1 MRTLVLL
8 GILVI
13 VASCGV
19 PKKDYEAQ
27 VSQANRLRSDSLIA
41 DQRLYAVR
49 DSLSTLDSWAGQS
62 EQALM
67 ELAQE
72 LELRTQDLA
81 AMQVR
86 ADSLQER
93 VIRNASQRDVWR
105 LERLA
110 SERAMLKAN
119 RRSDSLQEVVLQL
132 QSAKKRR

>member
-72 LELRTQDLA
+72 LELRTQNLA

>member
-1 MRTLVLL
+1 MLVF
-8 GILVI
+8 

-19 PKKDYEAQ
+19 PKDAYEAQ
-27 VSQANRLRSDSLIA
+27 VVQTSRLRSDSLIA
-41 DQRLYAVR
+41 DQRLHAVR

-62 EQALM
+62 EQALI

-72 LELRTQDLA
+72 LELRTQELA

-93 VIRNASQRDVWR
+93 VLKNASQRDVWR

-119 RRSDSLQEVVLQL
+119 RKSDSLQEVVLQL

>member
-1 MRTLVLL
+1 MLVF
-8 GILVI
+8 

-19 PKKDYEAQ
+19 PKDAYEAQ
-27 VSQANRLRSDSLIA
+27 VVQTSRLRSDSLIA
-41 DQRLYAVR
+41 DQRLHAVR

-62 EQALM
+62 EQALI

-72 LELRTQDLA
+72 LELRTQELA

-93 VIRNASQRDVWR
+93 VLKNASQRDVWR

-110 SERAMLKAN
+110 SERAMLKAS

>member
-1 MRTLVLL
+1 MRTLVLP
-8 GILVI
+8 GILVF

-19 PKKDYEAQ
+19 PKDAYEAQ
-27 VSQANRLRSDSLIA
+27 VVQSNRLRSDSLLA
-41 DQRLYAVR
+41 DQRLHAVR

-62 EQALM
+62 EQALI
-67 ELAQE
+67 ELALE
-72 LELRTQDLA
+72 LELRTQELA

-93 VIRNASQRDVWR
+93 VLKNASQRDVWR

-119 RRSDSLQEVVLQL
+119 RKSDSLQEVVLQL

>member
-1 MRTLVLL
+1 MLVF
-8 GILVI
+8 

-19 PKKDYEAQ
+19 PKDAYEAQ
-27 VSQANRLRSDSLIA
+27 VVQTSRLRSDSLIA
-41 DQRLYAVR
+41 DQRLHAVR
-49 DSLSTLDSWAGQS
+49 DSLLTLDSWAGQS
-62 EQALM
+62 EQALI

-72 LELRTQDLA
+72 LELRTQELA

-93 VIRNASQRDVWR
+93 VLKNASQRDVWR

-110 SERAMLKAN
+110 SERAMLRAN

>member
-1 MRTLVLL
+1 MRTLVQL

-19 PKKDYEAQ
+19 PKQDYEAQ
-27 VSQANRLRSDSLIA
+27 VSQANRLRSDSLIV

-67 ELAQE
+67 ELAEE

-93 VIRNASQRDVWR
+93 VLKNASQRDVWR

-110 SERAMLKAN
+110 AERSMLKAN
-119 RRSDSLQEVVLQL
+119 RKSDSLQEVLVLL

>member
-1 MRTLVLL
+1 MLVF
-8 GILVI
+8 

-19 PKKDYEAQ
+19 PKDAYEAQ
-27 VSQANRLRSDSLIA
+27 VVQTSRLRSDSLIA
-41 DQRLYAVR
+41 DQRLHAVR

-62 EQALM
+62 EQALI

-72 LELRTQDLA
+72 LELRTQELA

-93 VIRNASQRDVWR
+93 VLKNASQRDVWR

-132 QSAKKRR
+132 QSAKKRS

>member
-1 MRTLVLL
+1 MLVF
-8 GILVI
+8 

-19 PKKDYEAQ
+19 PKDAYEAQ
-27 VSQANRLRSDSLIA
+27 VVQTSRLRSDSLIV
-41 DQRLYAVR
+41 DQRLHAVR

-62 EQALM
+62 EQALI

-72 LELRTQDLA
+72 LELRTQELA

-93 VIRNASQRDVWR
+93 VLKNASQRDVWR

-132 QSAKKRR
+132 QSAKKRS

>member
-1 MRTLVLL
+1 MLVF
-8 GILVI
+8 

-19 PKKDYEAQ
+19 PKDAYEAQ
-27 VSQANRLRSDSLIA
+27 VVQTSRLRSDSLIA
-41 DQRLYAVR
+41 DQRLHAVR

-62 EQALM
+62 EQALI

-72 LELRTQDLA
+72 LELRTQELA

-93 VIRNASQRDVWR
+93 VLKNASQRDVWR

>member
-13 VASCGV
+13 AASCGV
-19 PKKDYEAQ
+19 PKQDYEAQ
-27 VSQANRLRSDSLIA
+27 VSRANRLRSDSLIA

-49 DSLSTLDSWAGQS
+49 DSLTTLDSWAGQS

-81 AMQVR
+81 ALKVR

-110 SERAMLKAN
+110 SERSMLKAN

>member
-1 MRTLVLL
+1 MLVF
-8 GILVI
+8 

-19 PKKDYEAQ
+19 PKDAYEAQ
-27 VSQANRLRSDSLIA
+27 VVQTSRLRSDSLIA
-41 DQRLYAVR
+41 DQRLHAVR

-62 EQALM
+62 EQALI

-72 LELRTQDLA
+72 LEQRTQELA

-93 VIRNASQRDVWR
+93 VLKNASQRDVWR

-110 SERAMLKAN
+110 SERAMLKAS

>member
-1 MRTLVLL
+1 MLVF
-8 GILVI
+8 

-19 PKKDYEAQ
+19 PKDAYEAQ
-27 VSQANRLRSDSLIA
+27 VVQTSRLRSDSLIA
-41 DQRLYAVR
+41 DQRLHAVR
-49 DSLSTLDSWAGQS
+49 DSLLTLDSWAGQS
-62 EQALM
+62 EQALI

-72 LELRTQDLA
+72 LELRTQELA

-93 VIRNASQRDVWR
+93 VLKNASQRDVWR

>member
-1 MRTLVLL
+1 MLVF
-8 GILVI
+8 

-19 PKKDYEAQ
+19 PKDAYEAQ
-27 VSQANRLRSDSLIA
+27 VVQTSRLRSDSLIA
-41 DQRLYAVR
+41 DHRLHAVR

-62 EQALM
+62 EQALI

-72 LELRTQDLA
+72 LEQRTQELA

-93 VIRNASQRDVWR
+93 VLKNASQRDVWR

>member
-1 MRTLVLL
+1 MLVF
-8 GILVI
+8 

-19 PKKDYEAQ
+19 PKDAYEAQ
-27 VSQANRLRSDSLIA
+27 VVQTSRLRSDSLIA
-41 DQRLYAVR
+41 DQRLHAVR

-62 EQALM
+62 EQALI

-72 LELRTQDLA
+72 LEQRTQELA

-93 VIRNASQRDVWR
+93 VLKNASQRDVWR

>member
-8 GILVI
+8 TILVF

-19 PKKDYEAQ
+19 PKDAYEAQ
-27 VSQANRLRSDSLIA
+27 VVQANRLRSDSLIT

-49 DSLSTLDSWAGQS
+49 DSLTTLDSWAGQS
-62 EQALM
+62 EQALI

-72 LELRTQDLA
+72 LELRTQELA

-93 VIRNASQRDVWR
+93 VLKNASQRDVWR

-119 RRSDSLQEVVLQL
+119 RRSDSLQELVLQL

>member
-1 MRTLVLL
+1 MLVF
-8 GILVI
+8 

-19 PKKDYEAQ
+19 PKDAYEAQ
-27 VSQANRLRSDSLIA
+27 VVQTSRLRSDSLIA
-41 DQRLYAVR
+41 DQRLHAVR

-62 EQALM
+62 EQALI

-72 LELRTQDLA
+72 LELRTQELG

-93 VIRNASQRDVWR
+93 VLKNASQRDVWR

>member
-8 GILVI
+8 TILVF

-19 PKKDYEAQ
+19 PKDAYEAQ
-27 VSQANRLRSDSLIA
+27 VVQANRLRSDSLIT

-49 DSLSTLDSWAGQS
+49 DSLTTLDSWAGQS
-62 EQALM
+62 EQALI

-72 LELRTQDLA
+72 LEVRTQELA

-93 VIRNASQRDVWR
+93 VLKNASQRDVWR

>member
-1 MRTLVLL
+1 MRTLVQL

-13 VASCGV
+13 AASCGV
-19 PKKDYEAQ
+19 PKQDYEAQ
-27 VSQANRLRSDSLIA
+27 VSQAKRLRSDSLIV

-62 EQALM
+62 EQALI

-81 AMQVR
+81 ALKVR

-119 RRSDSLQEVVLQL
+119 RKSDSLQEVLVLL
-132 QSAKKRR
+132 QSSKKRR

>member
-13 VASCGV
+13 AASCGV
-19 PKKDYEAQ
+19 PKQDYEAQ

-62 EQALM
+62 EQALI

-81 AMQVR
+81 ALKVR

-119 RRSDSLQEVVLQL
+119 RKSDSLQEVVLQL

>member
-1 MRTLVLL
+1 MLVF
-8 GILVI
+8 

-19 PKKDYEAQ
+19 PKDAFEAQ
-27 VSQANRLRSDSLIA
+27 VVQVNRLRSDSLIA
-41 DQRLYAVR
+41 DQRLHAVR

-62 EQALM
+62 EQALI

-72 LELRTQDLA
+72 LELRTQELA

-93 VIRNASQRDVWR
+93 VLKNASQRDVWR

-132 QSAKKRR
+132 QSTKKRR

>member
-1 MRTLVLL
+1 MRTLVLP
-8 GILVI
+8 GILVF

-19 PKKDYEAQ
+19 PKEAYEAQ
-27 VSQANRLRSDSLIA
+27 VVQANRLRSDSLLA
-41 DQRLYAVR
+41 DQRLHAVR

-62 EQALM
+62 EQALI
-67 ELAQE
+67 ELALE
-72 LELRTQDLA
+72 LELRTQELA

-93 VIRNASQRDVWR
+93 VLKNASQRDVWR

-119 RRSDSLQEVVLQL
+119 RKSDSLQEVVLQL

>member
-1 MRTLVLL
+1 MRTLVQL
-8 GILVI
+8 GILVF

-19 PKKDYEAQ
+19 PKDAFEAQ
-27 VSQANRLRSDSLIA
+27 VLQANRLRSDSLIA

-62 EQALM
+62 EQALI

-72 LELRTQDLA
+72 LELRTQELA
-81 AMQVR
+81 AVQVR

-93 VIRNASQRDVWR
+93 VLKNASQRDVWR

>member
-1 MRTLVLL
+1 
-8 GILVI
+8 
-13 VASCGV
+13 V
-19 PKKDYEAQ
+19 PKDAYEAQ
-27 VSQANRLRSDSLIA
+27 VLQANRLRSDSLIA

-49 DSLSTLDSWAGQS
+49 DSLSALDSWASQS
-62 EQALM
+62 EQALI

-72 LELRTQDLA
+72 LELRTQELA

-93 VIRNASQRDVWR
+93 VLKNASQRDVWR